1 MRRLC
6 ATTLGFEAVV
16 LLLAIVPTI
25 ALGHAS
31 GAVAGGL
38 GAGLAVIAIVAAG
51 VVGKPGKGWALIA
64 GSVLQAAV
72 IASGAF
78 EPAMYVLGVIF
89 AALWF
94 GGILLARKWEAIDA
108 ERAAQAQAAESAQSA
123 GSPQSAPSA

>member
-38 GAGLAVIAIVAAG
+38 GGGLAVIAIGLAG
-51 VVGKPGKGWALIA
+51 VVGKPGKGWALVA

-72 IASGAF
+72 IASGVL
-78 EPAMYVLGVIF
+78 EPAMYALGAIF

-94 GGILLARKWEAIDA
+94 GGIMLARKWEAIDA
-108 ERAAQAQAAESAQSA
+108 ARAAQAGHRS
-123 GSPQSAPSA
+123 